1 MQKLTG
7 TMTVAAALFTLVG
20 VAGAGDRST
29 MTRSTTTAPSA
40 TNDAKG
46 DATLLESEREELAWE
61 AHNNKGFKR
70 AQLRSDEARVQELID
85 GLQRGE
91 KVDPVEVDRILNRT
105 Y

>member
-40 TNDAKG
+40 THDAKG
-46 DATLLESEREELAWE
+46 DASLLESERQELAWE
-61 AHNNKGFKR
+61 AHNGKGVKR
-70 AQLRSDEARVQELID
+70 AKLRSDEARVQELID

>member
-1 MQKLTG
+1 MRKLTG
-7 TMTVAAALFTLVG
+7 TMMTAAALFTLVG

-29 MTRSTTTAPSA
+29 LTRSTTTVPSA
-40 TNDAKG
+40 TTDAKS
-46 DATLLESEREELAWE
+46 DASLLASEREELAWE
-61 AHNNKGFKR
+61 AHNNKGIKR

-85 GLQRGE
+85 GLERGD